1 MENKEMSEEQ
11 QKYIELL
18 KTTSSR
24 VGIEVD
30 EDHFDTNMEYY
41 WNQRG
46 QLQTV
51 IQKNIGDEKLKMIF
65 QNHIQKLSKENVL
78 EFAPMK
84 IVKTQKFSV
93 YAWA

>member
-1 MENKEMSEEQ
+1 MSEEQ
-11 QKYIELL
+11 QKYITLL
-18 KTTSSR
+18 KETSSR
-24 VGIEVD
+24 IGLGVD
-30 EDHFDTNMEYY
+30 DDHFESHMEYY

-65 QNHIQKLSKENVL
+65 QNHVQKLSKENVL

-84 IVKTQKFSV
+84 IVKTEKFSV